1 MIVYVNRQPRIGPW
15 GGGAKTVNKLVE
27 LLLSKGHTVVY
38 TLKEKIDVIFCFDP
52 RPNAHGES
60 IEHMYAYRDLH
71 PKTKIVQRVGDL
83 GTHSKPHLTNLVK
96 FTMYGLN
103 KSDYFIFP
111 SKWSKEWINYQGEN
125 CSVIDNAPMKIFY
138 QNRNNNLELGKQIK
152 VVTHHWSTNP
162 KKGFDIYEKFDKWC
176 EGKNISFHYIGQLPP
191 NVKFN
196 NYTKPISAEALSEE
210 LPKHD
215 IYLTASEEEAGA
227 NHVLEALASGLPVI
241 YRKNGGSIENYCN
254 YYGENYSN
262 FDDMIEKINKVIKN
276 YKTLKDQVLQYK
288 TTNDFVV
295 NEYYRIITKAHENKC

>member
-1 MIVYVNRQPRIGPW
+1 MIIYINRQPKSGPW

-38 TLKEKIDVIFCFDP
+38 QLSEGIDVIFCFDP
-52 RPNAHGES
+52 RPNSFGEH
-60 IEHMYAYRDLH
+60 IDHLYAYKRDF
-71 PKTKIVQRVGDL
+71 PSTKIIQRVGDV
-83 GTHSKPHLTNLVK
+83 GTHGKPELTHLVK
-96 FTMYGLN
+96 QCLPR
-103 KSDYFIFP
+103 SDYFIFP
-111 SKWSKEWINYQGEN
+111 SEWSKRWIDYQGSN
-125 CSVIDNAPMKIFY
+125 CAVVDNAPMQIFY
-138 QNRNNNLELGKQIK
+138 QNRNSNLELGKEIK

-162 KKGFDIYEKFDKWC
+162 KKGFDIYKKFDQWC
-176 EGKNISFHYIGQLPP
+176 EGKNISFHYIGQVPSG
-191 NVKFN
+191 VQFK

-227 NHVLEALASGLPVI
+227 NHVLEALASGLPVV

-262 FDDMIEKINKVIKN
+262 FNDMIEKINKVTQN
-276 YKTLKDQVLQYK
+276 YKTLKNQVLQYT

-295 NEYYRIITKAHENKC
+295 EEYYRIIKEAYESKR